1 MNNKTKVTNV
11 LNEKIINTRNTLLK
25 RSTGFIEDFMYG
37 VNIIAYYHEAKH
49 KLKIDKT
56 YIEMFY
62 FLKEQGYENIICDYH
77 YDPHNI
83 EHQVGLIRMFNILS
97 SMVNY
102 DPMYKN
108 LLIAYHS
115 LVSFDIVNI
124 LSKWKDDASLD
135 YESLL
140 NQCQG
145 E

>member
-1 MNNKTKVTNV
+1 
-11 LNEKIINTRNTLLK
+11 
-25 RSTGFIEDFMYG
+25 
-37 VNIIAYYHEAKH
+37 
-49 KLKIDKT
+49 
-56 YIEMFY
+56 
-62 FLKEQGYENIICDYH
+62 
-77 YDPHNI
+77 
-83 EHQVGLIRMFNILS
+83 GLIRMFNILS